1 MTFLSLKLTFS
12 SAIWGVIKKSIW
24 KTYERSTPVAYF
36 SSWSLSCPSLSPL
49 FSFIIVL
56 FPLPFLSLFHPL
68 ISLSVCICSLPS
80 LWLFLRGR
88 VTLLSDLQGI
98 TPRFVPRASPCAD
111 EPWTTYTANKPSKMP
126 GWHLTWWVDVPVL
139 LLLLGV
145 LVFWRRR
152 GAKAER
158 RFGSFMGLILLLCG
172 GEGSVR
178 YSLSCCHAL
187 LLFLAVSLLLLPS
200 VFSFFCYIAVPLFPR
215 FECMMKAGKSEF
227 KRFFFLFFFNKLILL
242 HIHPWAMWTCWQN
255 ITCTIKYENCNI
267 WRCLY
272 TRHLNYLSL
281 SLLFWM
287 RSKTELLNPRDV
299 SLFRENTDSLR
310 VIDPGLRFRDLPVK
324 FPFIFRDQSSN
335 PSLFFF

>member
-49 FSFIIVL
+49 FSFIIIFSSVL
-56 FPLPFLSLFHPL
+56 FPLPFLSLCHPL
-68 ISLSVCICSLPS
+68 ISFSVCICSLLS

-111 EPWTTYTANKPSKMP
+111 EPWTTYTANKPSKVP

-139 LLLLGV
+139 LLLLGG
-145 LVFWRRR
+145 LVSWLRR

-200 VFSFFCYIAVPLFPR
+200 VFLSSITLQSPFSLALSVWWKQESQNSR
-215 FECMMKAGKSEF
+215 V
-227 KRFFFLFFFNKLILL
+227 FFFTN
-242 HIHPWAMWTCWQN
+242 
-255 ITCTIKYENCNI
+255 
-267 WRCLY
+267 
-272 TRHLNYLSL
+272 
-281 SLLFWM
+281 
-287 RSKTELLNPRDV
+287 
-299 SLFRENTDSLR
+299 
-310 VIDPGLRFRDLPVK
+310 
-324 FPFIFRDQSSN
+324 
-335 PSLFFF
+335 